1 MYITSR
7 ATGRTLVS
15 DGSESSIPA
24 DMHASLEAHLETVQT
39 RTDGIESGLLL
50 CDLALQPIAS
60 DSGALSIL
68 RQHDDYAENGGA
80 LPSLPHE
87 IREAIRRGRSAD
99 RGAGTVLV
107 RIGLHHYRCRFY
119 LIHSVHPAL
128 SPAVVAVHLHSVTL
142 NNDDPVK
149 RIVSI
154 YRLTKREQEALGGIA
169 LGLTTKELAD
179 RMQVSPNTV
188 KSFVRLITV
197 KMGVSSRAEIMVR
210 LLETS
215 KEK

>member
-1 MYITSR
+1 M
-7 ATGRTLVS
+7 
-15 DGSESSIPA
+15 
-24 DMHASLEAHLETVQT
+24 
-39 RTDGIESGLLL
+39 ESGVLL
-50 CDLALQPIAS
+50 CDLALHPIGS

-68 RQHDDYAENGGA
+68 RQHDEYAGGPDE
-80 LPSLPHE
+80 LPALPHE
-87 IREAIRRGRSAD
+87 IRDAIRRGRSAD
-99 RGAGTVLV
+99 SGSGTLLI
-107 RIGLHHYRCRFY
+107 RIGAHQYRCRFY
-119 LIHSVHPAL
+119 FIESAHPAF
-128 SPAVVAVHLHSVTL
+128 SPAVVAVHLHTVAVT
-142 NNDDPVK
+142 NSEDPVK

-154 YRLTKREQEALGGIA
+154 YRLTKREQEALRGIA

-215 KEK
+215 KAK

>member
-1 MYITSR
+1 MPSDLHAAAETRLEAVNSR
-7 ATGRTLVS
+7 ADR
-15 DGSESSIPA
+15 
-24 DMHASLEAHLETVQT
+24 
-39 RTDGIESGLLL
+39 IESGLLL
-50 CDLALQPIAS
+50 CDEALHLIGS
-60 DSGALSIL
+60 DPGALGIF
-68 RQHDDYAENGGA
+68 RQHAAFSEYGDG
-80 LPSLPHE
+80 LPPLPTE
-87 IREAIRRGRSAD
+87 ICEAIRRSRSAD
-99 RGAGTVLV
+99 RSSGTLV
-107 RIGLHHYRCRFY
+107 VMIGGHQYRCRFY
-119 LIHSVHPAL
+119 VIKSTHPAL
-128 SPAVVAVHLHSVTL
+128 TSEIIAVHLHTVTTN

-154 YRLTKREQEALGGIA
+154 YRLTKREQEALRGIA

-179 RMQVSPNTV
+179 HMRVSPNTV